1 MQQPTSQP
9 AALGC
14 RPTPGDPDCNP
25 QCGDL
30 LAHAARVGHVADD
43 MHQEPHAEADDG
55 HAAVFGQARLGRL
68 DAVLMSR
75 LLQLGSGLPD
85 LMASLHGL
93 KAGKAAF
100 AC

>member
-9 AALGC
+9 AALCC
-14 RPTPGDPDCNP
+14 RPTPDNPDCNP

-30 LAHAARVGHVADD
+30 LAHAALGGHGAHD
-43 MHQEPHAEADDG
+43 MHRKPHAEADDAR
-55 HAAVFGQARLGRL
+55 AAVLDRTLGRL

-75 LLQLGSGLPD
+75 LLQLGCGPPD
-85 LMASLHGL
+85 LMASLHGP
-93 KAGKAAF
+93 KAGKAAP